1 MIGKVFDRA
10 TVAFV
15 AGYVLG
21 ARAGRERYEQIM
33 RWWDGLTGTPGMRWV
48 TDHGRELAER
58 GAHRAQEAIAERIPA
73 ARGFLGADGGGNGS
87 ARRASA
93 RVGDVMTA
101 TVETARRSESVS
113 EAARKMKEQDVGALV
128 VIDETQAVCG
138 IVTDRDIAI
147 RAVAEG
153 AGSTALVGDIVS
165 TDIVTLAPDDT
176 LDAALRTMRERSVRR
191 LPVVVDGRPV
201 GIVSLGDLAI
211 EREPSSVLAA
221 VSSAPAND

>member
-1 MIGKVFDRA
+1 
-10 TVAFV
+10 
-15 AGYVLG
+15 
-21 ARAGRERYEQIM
+21 
-33 RWWDGLTGTPGMRWV
+33 
-48 TDHGRELAER
+48 
-58 GAHRAQEAIAERIPA
+58 
-73 ARGFLGADGGGNGS
+73 
-87 ARRASA
+87 
-93 RVGDVMTA
+93 MTA
-101 TVETARRSESVS
+101 TVETAQRGESVS
-113 EAARKMKEQDVGALV
+113 EAARKMRQQDVGALV
-128 VIDETQAVCG
+128 VIDETQTVCG

-165 TDIVTLAPDDT
+165 TDVVTLAPDDT

-221 VSSAPAND
+221 VSSAPGNG